1 MIDFSINDK
10 DLFLGFGDVVYV
22 GYLCSTHVFIPLHF
36 KMTLRLSFAVSS
48 TCAECVAGKF
58 ASAVG
63 ASICADCG
71 AGTYSEAAGATAC
84 QPCPS
89 GTYSANTG
97 AWTCT
102 NSTHIAVGIL
112 GFLVVVALLGLAFY
126 LWRKNKISKVAP
138 AHGDIDPE
146 NATVSLPPAPCL
158 RGDEAT
164 VRAQALANYEVFH
177 NLPAG
182 TATEDQVTWSSAGIQ
197 RWAAADRDT
206 QAEGWG
212 LTRQSSA
219 MDGAGVVAEAAGA
232 GLGDESLTDEELA
245 MQFLRQEEEEEERRQ
260 REDEASLALARELK
274 HDVDPASA
282 PPLEEVQVAA
292 ELLEPLAQ
300 DADQHAGPGQVQNN
314 QALDKDTEVIVER
327 ALRMQVP
334 VLFFVFPSAPFPPF
348 LLSPLSLYTP
358 LDKHPCHPGYP
369 ECRR

>member
-1 MIDFSINDK
+1 M
-10 DLFLGFGDVVYV
+10 GATVA
-22 GYLCSTHVFIPLHF
+22 ST
-36 KMTLRLSFAVSS
+36 
-48 TCAECVAGKF
+48 
-58 ASAVG
+58 
-63 ASICADCG
+63 CADCG
-71 AGTYSEAAGATAC
+71 AGKYASDTGASTCFGSLCAAGSYGSIGSNSSVASICTPCSEGTYSEAAGATAC

-112 GFLVVVALLGLAFY
+112 GFLVVVALSGLAFY
-126 LWRKNKISKVAP
+126 LWRKNKISRVAP
-138 AHGDIDPE
+138 AQVDIDPE

-158 RGDEAT
+158 RGDEAP
-164 VRAQALANYEVFH
+164 VRAQALANYETFH
-177 NLPAG
+177 ALPAG
-182 TATEDQVTWSSAGIQ
+182 TATEDQVAWPSAGIQ

-219 MDGAGVVAEAAGA
+219 MAGAGVVAEAAGA

-245 MQFLRQEEEEEERRQ
+245 MQFLRQEEEEERRQ

-292 ELLEPLAQ
+292 ELLEPLAR

-358 LDKHPCHPGYP
+358 LDKHPCHPRLP
-369 ECRR
+369 RV

>member
-1 MIDFSINDK
+1 MY
-10 DLFLGFGDVVYV
+10 LC
-22 GYLCSTHVFIPLHF
+22 YLCSIHVCIPLHF
-36 KMTLRLSFAVSS
+36 KMTLHLSLAVSS
-48 TCAECVAGKF
+48 TCSECVAGKF

-63 ASICADCG
+63 ASTCAECG

-112 GFLVVVALLGLAFY
+112 GFLVVVALSGLAFY

-164 VRAQALANYEVFH
+164 VRAQALANYETFH
-177 NLPAG
+177 ALPAG
-182 TATEDQVTWSSAGIQ
+182 TATEDQVAWSSAGIQ

-219 MDGAGVVAEAAGA
+219 MAGAGVVAEAAGA
-232 GLGDESLTDEELA
+232 GLTDEELA

-260 REDEASLALARELK
+260 REDEASLALARELQ
-274 HDVDPASA
+274 HQVDPASA
-282 PPLEEVQVAA
+282 PPLEE
-292 ELLEPLAQ
+292 EAQ
-300 DADQHAGPGQVQNN
+300 DPDQHAGPGQVQNN
-314 QALDKDTEVIVER
+314 QAQDKDAEAIVEQT
-327 ALRMQVP
+327 LRMQVP
-334 VLFFVFPSAPFPPF
+334 VLFFVRAALVCE
-348 LLSPLSLYTP
+348 LLVACAIRLKSDTRTRVILLFI
-358 LDKHPCHPGYP
+358 C
-369 ECRR
+369 